1 MSAYQTYEDYYK
13 GVEATLIA
21 WMNTKLQSDM
31 DTLATDIS
39 PSAQATVD
47 GLVSEVTFQEE
58 QVVTTV
64 EAVPAA
70 TDDSIPVTN

>member
-1 MSAYQTYEDYYK
+1 MSAYQTYEDYYN

-47 GLVSEVTFQEE
+47 GLVSEVTF
-58 QVVTTV
+58 
-64 EAVPAA
+64 
-70 TDDSIPVTN
+70 